1 MKKKTV
7 KLMFV
12 LLCTTLVGFSQ
23 EPQKNYPNTY
33 LGDVIK
39 SETTITKAA
48 LLETLLANSTITVRK
63 EICSEET
70 WIVQSFQISLL
81 KGAMQEG
88 VPVSVTGNTIP
99 QNVLDNIQKL
109 EPPFAI
115 EIAPIRAI
123 SSLNKEPAMSHGLWI
138 SVKE

>member
-23 EPQKNYPNTY
+23 EQQKTYLSTY
-33 LGDVIK
+33 LGDTIQT
-39 SETTITKAA
+39 TTITKAA